1 MIDNELRQQ
10 YRQAVDDLRVAI
22 KKTCLYR
29 FCEEVVKKLSKILR
43 QQGVN
48 YMKKKIL
55 VTMLAVGMVATSLTG
70 CAFETESSKVTYN
83 MKQEAENFNILR
95 RFAVINTRTDKVE
108 FEMIGAFSRED
119 ATDDQVTLVVEME
132 DGTYKRHIIG
142 LNEDTMYVIEDLGGA
157 EVNKYKYE
165 VNYIPESIVPFE
177 ITDKK

>member
-1 MIDNELRQQ
+1 
-10 YRQAVDDLRVAI
+10 
-22 KKTCLYR
+22 
-29 FCEEVVKKLSKILR
+29 
-43 QQGVN
+43 
-48 YMKKKIL
+48 MKKKIL
-55 VTMLAVGMVATSLTG
+55 VVMLTVGMVAASLTG
-70 CAFETESSKVTYN
+70 CATESSKVTYN

>member
-1 MIDNELRQQ
+1 
-10 YRQAVDDLRVAI
+10 
-22 KKTCLYR
+22 
-29 FCEEVVKKLSKILR
+29 
-43 QQGVN
+43 
-48 YMKKKIL
+48 MKKKIL
-55 VTMLAVGMVATSLTG
+55 VAMLAVGMVATSLTG

-95 RFAVINTRTDKVE
+95 RFAVINTRTDNVE

-119 ATDDQVTLVVEME
+119 VTDDQVTLV
-132 DGTYKRHIIG
+132 
-142 LNEDTMYVIEDLGGA
+142 EDTMYVIEDLGGA

>member
-1 MIDNELRQQ
+1 MILKYSILIIEAVARTIKNIWKKEKDN
-10 YRQAVDDLRVAI
+10 
-22 KKTCLYR
+22 
-29 FCEEVVKKLSKILR
+29 
-43 QQGVN
+43 
-48 YMKKKIL
+48 MKKKIL
-55 VTMLAVGMVATSLTG
+55 MVVLAAGMVAMSLTG
-70 CAFETESSKVTYN
+70 CAFETESNKVTHN

-119 ATDDQVTLVVEME
+119 TTDNQVTLVVEME

-165 VNYIPESIVPFE
+165 INYIPESIVPFE

>member
-1 MIDNELRQQ
+1 
-10 YRQAVDDLRVAI
+10 
-22 KKTCLYR
+22 
-29 FCEEVVKKLSKILR
+29 
-43 QQGVN
+43 
-48 YMKKKIL
+48 MKKKIL
-55 VTMLAVGMVATSLTG
+55 VVMLAVGMVATSLTG
-70 CAFETESSKVTYN
+70 CAFKTESKKVTYN
-83 MKQEAENFNILR
+83 MKQEAENFNVLR

>member
-1 MIDNELRQQ
+1 MILK
-10 YRQAVDDLRVAI
+10 YSILIIKAVARTI
-22 KKTCLYR
+22 KNIW
-29 FCEEVVKKLSKILR
+29 KKEK
-43 QQGVN
+43 N
-48 YMKKKIL
+48 NMKKKIL
-55 VTMLAVGMVATSLTG
+55 MVVLAAGMVAMSLTG
-70 CAFETESSKVTYN
+70 CAFGTESNKVTHN

-119 ATDDQVTLVVEME
+119 TTDNQVTLVVEME

-165 VNYIPESIVPFE
+165 INYIPESIVPFE
-177 ITDKK
+177 VTDKK